1 LSNELKFFT
10 QQELVTLRRLYHR
23 SFIGCYLTTTAM
35 NTKKTMSMVALVTAA
50 AIFALSSVAVM
61 PVLATTSSSDTDS
74 SSSDTSSSSSDT
86 SSSSSDTSSSSSDST
101 NYDDFQKCLSDAE
114 TGGSATE
121 QQIRDCF
128 SETYSSSVGS
138 GSSTGTSGSS
148 TGGSGSSTGTSGSST
163 GGSSTGTP

>member
-1 LSNELKFFT
+1 MNLNSLLSNS
-10 QQELVTLRRLYHR
+10 VTLRRLYHR

-86 SSSSSDTSSSSSDST
+86 SSSSSDST

-148 TGGSGSSTGTSGSST
+148 TGTSGSST
-163 GGSSTGTP
+163 GGSSTETP